1 MVTELPA
8 RRDLCDDYI
17 RQATLVDFRGSNLS
31 DAGSIPAISTTQK
44 TSYQAGFLFLN
55 LSLDN
60 YIRYG
65 YSVPMVFQSS
75 IPSLSS
81 AIFPILLILIN
92 EENFGYGI

>member
-44 TSYQAGFLFLN
+44 TSYQAGFLFLIFP
-55 LSLDN
+55 LTT
-60 YIRYG
+60 I
-65 YSVPMVFQSS
+65 SVTDIFWLMSA
-75 IPSLSS
+75 LSS
-81 AIFPILLILIN
+81 FTPLAAKQKRLAQNTFAH
-92 EENFGYGI
+92 GI